1 MTDPTG
7 RHKDEIP
14 APGHGMDPDAPLPTD
29 LGLHPLAEL
38 PKPFTR
44 EQMEARE
51 QEIKD
56 GILRMGSMVAERM
69 VAAIEALENHDA
81 AAATAVIEGD
91 DDINREQQ
99 RISTLVTQAIIR
111 DQPVARDLRF
121 LMALDHAAYDLER
134 MGDHAANVAKQARK
148 LAPQPPLRDHLGL
161 PDMGRQVAQQVRD
174 VLSAIVDV
182 DVERARAVARLDDEI
197 DATYHRIFAE
207 TLDLM
212 RADPAN
218 VDPGTRILFAAH
230 YIERTG
236 DRVTDIAEDIVF
248 LATGAVEEL
257 N

>member
-7 RHKDEIP
+7 RHQDDTP
-14 APGHGMDPDAPLPTD
+14 APASEMDPEVPLPTD
-29 LGLHPLAEL
+29 RGLHPLAEV
-38 PKPFTR
+38 PRPFTR

-51 QEIKD
+51 REVKD

-69 VAAIEALENHDA
+69 LAAIDALERHDA
-81 AAATAVIEGD
+81 EAATAVIEND
-91 DDINREQQ
+91 ADINREQQ
-99 RISTLVTQAIIR
+99 HIAGLVSQAIMR

-121 LMALDHAAYDLER
+121 LIALDHAAYDLER

-148 LAPQPPLRDHLGL
+148 MAPLAPLKDYLGL

-174 VLSAIVDV
+174 ILSAIVDV
-182 DVERARAVARLDDEI
+182 DVERARAVARVDDEV

-207 TLDLM
+207 TLELM

-218 VDPGTRILFAAH
+218 VDLGTRILFAAH

-248 LATGAVEEL
+248 LATGAVEDL